1 MQDSTRA
8 AAVSAAPPEV
18 FPSVGWFTRLA
29 ERMAAQPE
37 KYRRLG
43 PVDLTLVPRIVFRDG
58 RVELYRLVFEGHR
71 CRAVDQPATEA
82 AVRGRH
88 PVVIEGE
95 YGAWKEMIESIH
107 RHHGADLGHTLNSL
121 TLPDWPLRLVP
132 LDDEGG
138 QLDVDRFY
146 RYNQSL
152 QEFFDEA
159 AAVPTRFADEE

>member
-1 MQDSTRA
+1 MQDPARA
-8 AAVSAAPPEV
+8 APVNAAPAAV
-18 FPSVGWFTRLA
+18 FPSREWFARLA

-37 KYRRLG
+37 KYRKLG
-43 PVDLTLVPRIVFRDG
+43 PVELTLVPRIVFPDG
-58 RVELYRLVFEGHR
+58 RVELYSLAFEGHQ
-71 CRAVDQPATEA
+71 CRSVLQLADASA
-82 AVRGRH
+82 AGGRH

-95 YGAWKEMIESIH
+95 YPAWREMIESIQ
-107 RHHGADLGHTLNSL
+107 RHGSADLRHTLNSL

-132 LDDEGG
+132 LDPEAG